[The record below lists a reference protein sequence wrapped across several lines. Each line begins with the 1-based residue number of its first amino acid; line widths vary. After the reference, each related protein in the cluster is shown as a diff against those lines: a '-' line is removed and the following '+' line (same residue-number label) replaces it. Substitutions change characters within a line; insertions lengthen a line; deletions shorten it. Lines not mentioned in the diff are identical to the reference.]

1 MQREISNKIRL
12 GENLNP
18 LRDVSNVPSIDK
30 VANLRD
36 VFGKVDKLGALWDYG
51 EADASLA
58 RYIPD
63 LTDVSRQGQL
73 YSINA
78 KKHMQHK
85 LTLTKKH

>member
-36 VFGKVDKLGALWDYG
+36 VFGKVDKLGAL
-51 EADASLA
+51 
-58 RYIPD
+58 
-63 LTDVSRQGQL
+63 
-73 YSINA
+73 
-78 KKHMQHK
+78 
-85 LTLTKKH
+85 